1 MDILLKLK
9 NICVH
14 YGRAMA
20 LDDVSMSVEEGSV
33 VSIIGSNGAGKSTIM
48 RAVSGL
54 IPLTSGDIRFKNRQI
69 SGLAIHE
76 IVKMGLVQVPE
87 GRRLFPYLTVLDNL
101 RLGATLRKDKEK
113 ISRDFNTVFEL
124 FPVLEMRR
132 EQKAGTLSGG
142 EQQMLAIARGLM
154 ADPRL
159 LLLDEPSVGLA
170 PMIVQKVG
178 DVIKEINR
186 EGISVLLVEQNVPLA
201 LGVALKGYA
210 LQVGRVV
217 MEGSVDVL
225 RSSETLKK
233 AYLGG

>member
-1 MDILLKLK
+1 MLLKVE

-20 LDDVSMSVEEGSV
+20 LDNISMGVEEGSV
-33 VSIIGSNGAGKSTIM
+33 VCIIGANGAGKSTIM
-48 RAVSGL
+48 RTISGL
-54 IPLTSGDIRFKNRQI
+54 IPLTSGNILFDNEQI
-69 SGLAIHE
+69 NGLAVHD
-76 IVKMGLVQVPE
+76 IVKMGLVHVPE

-101 RLGATLRKDKEK
+101 SLGATLRKERERIEK
-113 ISRDFNTVFEL
+113 DYKMVFDL
-124 FPVLEMRR
+124 FPVLESRR

-154 ADPRL
+154 AAPRL

-201 LGVALKGYA
+201 LGVAQKGYA

-217 MEGSVDVL
+217 LEGSIDVL
-225 RSSETLKK
+225 RSNEALKR